1 MDRKKKIEEEIAR
14 TLEEFDRV
22 ERLPEDPYFYTRL
35 QARLRE
41 RFTEKT
47 GFFKLLRPAI
57 VTALLLLNIVTAF
70 FYLST
75 DTSSQTTDSRQQT
88 VLLISKE
95 LGIEQSEN
103 NIFNLFEE

>member
-14 TLEEFDRV
+14 TLDAFDRV

-41 RFTEKT
+41 RETDKI
-47 GFFKLLRPAI
+47 GLFKFLRPAI
-57 VTALLLLNIVTAF
+57 VTALLIVNIVTAF
-70 FYLST
+70 FYLSA
-75 DTSSQTTDSRQQT
+75 DTSGQTTDSRQQI
-88 VLLISKE
+88 VLLLSKE

-103 NIFNLFEE
+103 TIFNLFEE

>member
-1 MDRKKKIEEEIAR
+1 MDRKRKIEEEIAR

-35 QARLRE
+35 QTRLRE
-41 RFTEKT
+41 RLTEKT

-70 FYLST
+70 FYLSA
-75 DTSSQTTDSRQQT
+75 DTSVQTTDSRQQM
-88 VLLISKE
+88 VLLLSKE
-95 LGIEQSEN
+95 LGMEQSEN
-103 NIFNLFEE
+103 NIFSLLEE